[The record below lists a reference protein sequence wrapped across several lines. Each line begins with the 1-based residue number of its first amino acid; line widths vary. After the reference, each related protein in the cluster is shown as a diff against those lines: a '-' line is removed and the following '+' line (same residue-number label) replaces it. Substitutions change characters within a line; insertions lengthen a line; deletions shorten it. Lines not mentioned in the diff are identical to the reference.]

1 MNSDYFTKTG
11 HGLTRQSGAHPVQG
25 GSMDP
30 GIFSGIASGV
40 GSLIG
45 QGINYFSQQETNK
58 RNEALMRE
66 QWAREDNA
74 LQRQVADA
82 DAAGISRFAVSGGAG
97 AGGLTQLSS
106 PEVNTNT
113 ISSAISSGL
122 QAKLGELQLAQ
133 GAMQLDQQ
141 QANIEKTKAET
152 DSIKLSSTYK
162 TTENAL
168 LNYDLQDRQKFFQSA
183 QDAWTDFYTNLKKKD
198 SLELRNLKLSEQQIQ
213 VLEDHKDDIISA
225 MTQDIANSKAE
236 SELLGTELQ
245 KKKDFFVFD
254 KTMEVLQSFFGTTSM
269 ATDLAQDV
277 MKFMPKVED
286 TVITT
291 SRGKHSSSTHST
303 KTTHY

>member
-1 MNSDYFTKTG
+1 MYSDYFTKTG

-45 QGINYFSQQETNK
+45 QGINYFSQKETNYQ
-58 RNEALMRE
+58 NERLMRE

-97 AGGLTQLSS
+97 AGSLTQLSS

-113 ISSAISSGL
+113 ISSAIDSGYR
-122 QAKLGELQLAQ
+122 AKLGELQLAQ
-133 GAMQLDQQ
+133 GAIQLEQQ

-152 DSIKLSSTYK
+152 ASIELSSTYK

-168 LNYDLQDRQKFFQSA
+168 LNYDLEDRKKFFQSA
-183 QDAWTDFYTNLKKKD
+183 QDAWTNFYANLKKKD
-198 SLELRNLKLSEQQIQ
+198 SLELRNLNLSAEKLQ
-213 VLEDHKDDIISA
+213 VLEDHKEDLISA
-225 MTQDIANSKAE
+225 MTQDIANSKSE
-236 SELLGTELQ
+236 SELLGSELQ
-245 KKKDFFVFD
+245 KKKDYFVFD
-254 KTMEVLQSFFGTTSM
+254 KTMEYLQSIFGTASM

-277 MKFMPKVED
+277 MSFMPKVED
-286 TVITT
+286 TVVTT
-291 SRGKHSSSTHST
+291 QRGKQFSSTHST
-303 KTTHY
+303 KSSHY